1 MVTSPQ
7 STDLSP
13 EDYLKQEEGSQV
25 KHEYINGKIYPI
37 AGASDTHVTIALN
50 TASALKSQL
59 RGSHCRVYL
68 SDMKL
73 QIQSLNRFY
82 YPDVLVTCDAKDQ
95 ETSLYKQFPC
105 LIIEI
110 LSGSTEGFDRGDKFF
125 DYQTIK
131 MLQEYLLINTKHK
144 RIDYFQ
150 RNPDGNWLLKFYHND
165 EEYLS
170 LQSINSQ
177 ISVSTIYEDA
187 NLS

>member
-1 MVTSPQ
+1 
-7 STDLSP
+7 
-13 EDYLKQEEGSQV
+13 
-25 KHEYINGKIYPI
+25 
-37 AGASDTHVTIALN
+37 
-50 TASALKSQL
+50 
-59 RGSHCRVYL
+59 
-68 SDMKL
+68 
-73 QIQSLNRFY
+73 
-82 YPDVLVTCDAKDQ
+82 
-95 ETSLYKQFPC
+95 